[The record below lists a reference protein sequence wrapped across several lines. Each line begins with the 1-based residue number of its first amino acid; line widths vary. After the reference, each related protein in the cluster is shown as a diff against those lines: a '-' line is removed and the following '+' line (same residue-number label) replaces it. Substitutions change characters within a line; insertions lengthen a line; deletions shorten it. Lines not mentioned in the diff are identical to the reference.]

1 MDNNQL
7 VKANENIKIEKTTFT
22 KMYQDLYK
30 EDISYM
36 DLAKIVDGLNAI
48 REQLVDKGYHNCSLY
63 MAIDTI
69 MIESSEV
76 FKEFNK

>member
-7 VKANENIKIEKTTFT
+7 VKTNKVKFEKTTFT

-69 MIESSEV
+69 MVESSEV

>member
-7 VKANENIKIEKTTFT
+7 VKTKEVKFEKTTFT

>member
-1 MDNNQL
+1 MDDNQL
-7 VKANENIKIEKTTFT
+7 IETNEVRIEKTTFT

>member
-7 VKANENIKIEKTTFT
+7 VETNEVKIEKTTFT

>member
-7 VKANENIKIEKTTFT
+7 VKTNEVKFEKTTFT

-48 REQLVDKGYHNCSLY
+48 REQLVDEGYHNCSLY

>member
-1 MDNNQL
+1 MDDNQL
-7 VKANENIKIEKTTFT
+7 VETNKVKIEKTTFT

>member
-7 VKANENIKIEKTTFT
+7 VKTNEVKFEKTTFT

-69 MIESSEV
+69 MVESSEV

>member
-7 VKANENIKIEKTTFT
+7 VKTNKVKFEKTTFT

>member
-7 VKANENIKIEKTTFT
+7 VKTNEVKFEKTTFT

>member
-1 MDNNQL
+1 MDDNQL
-7 VKANENIKIEKTTFT
+7 IETNEVKIEKTTFT

-36 DLAKIVDGLNAI
+36 NLAKIVDGLNAI

>member
-7 VKANENIKIEKTTFT
+7 VKTNEVKFEKTIFT
-22 KMYQDLYK
+22 KMYKDLYK

-48 REQLVDKGYHNCSLY
+48 REQLVDKGYYNCSLY

-69 MIESSEV
+69 MVESSEV

>member
-7 VKANENIKIEKTTFT
+7 VKTNEVKFEKTTFT
-22 KMYQDLYK
+22 KMYKDLYK

-69 MIESSEV
+69 MVESSEV